1 MKCTPRDPTPS
12 IITFDDLKEASLGTK
27 EWNSFHLSWKKLD
40 YLHIKDV
47 IKYECESYLKQ
58 PLTPPQ
64 YKIIATYCTSNHK
77 FSIEIGQWSTMSIS
91 RDYKLCSYGILGL

>member
-1 MKCTPRDPTPS
+1 MKCTPHDPTPS

-40 YLHIKDV
+40 YLHIKDF
-47 IKYECESYLKQ
+47 IKYECVESYLKQ

-64 YKIIATYCTSNHK
+64 HKIVATYHTSIHRLA
-77 FSIEIGQWSTMSIS
+77 IEIGQWSTISIS
-91 RDYKLCSYGILGL
+91 RDCR